1 MKQNHFE
8 LFAVI
13 ALTIFLIPA
22 CSQIVSAQIDQV
34 PERYG
39 VNLQK
44 KNPLVEEIVSKV
56 SLDSIIE
63 MHDKI
68 CSFETRNTFS
78 DTVSQTRG
86 IGAARR
92 WIYDKFQEFS
102 KESGGRLKVYYNEF
116 DQELT
121 DRLEAAKEKF
131 GVDTWHMV
139 NIVAVLPGKTD
150 DLRFIVNGHYD
161 TIPGDSLDGQTANP
175 GANDDA
181 SGTIATMELA
191 RVLSQYEFDHTL
203 VFAADDGEEHGL
215 FGARHMARTAVDEK
229 WEIGGVIAD
238 DMIGNVLGGNGI
250 SNDSAIR
257 LFSPGPADS
266 RSRHFTRYAKFIGEA
281 YAPELKVKM
290 IFRLDRF
297 GRGGDHSAF
306 IDCGFPGVRFT
317 ELNENFAN
325 QHGDNTDTIDKMS
338 RRYMYKVIKMQ
349 AAILATAAMAP
360 KKVEL
365 QRPARDRSDYST
377 VLRWTQDTLEKDI
390 AGYKIFIRQTDCGYW
405 QEIVDVG
412 KVEKKKIQTS
422 SGEIEFYETRLY
434 FKSVDDYIFG
444 VAAYDNDG
452 NISIVSTYNESQGES

>member
-1 MKQNHFE
+1 MKRRCVK
-8 LFAVI
+8 LFAILILVV
-13 ALTIFLIPA
+13 FLFPA
-22 CSQIVSAQIDQV
+22 FSPIVSAQVDLA
-34 PERYG
+34 PERYR
-39 VNLQK
+39 VNLQR

-56 SLDSIIE
+56 SLEIMSE
-63 MHDKI
+63 MHDQI

-92 WIYDKFQEFS
+92 WIYGKFQEFS
-102 KESGGRLKVYYNEF
+102 EASGGRLKVYYDEF

-121 DRLEAAKEKF
+121 GRLEAAKKKF
-131 GVDTWHMV
+131 GVDTWPMV
-139 NIVAVLPGKTD
+139 NVVAVLPGKTD

-161 TIPGDSLDGQTANP
+161 TIPSDSLDGRTTNP

-181 SGTIATMELA
+181 SGTIATLELA

-203 VFAADDGEEHGL
+203 IFAADDAEEHGL
-215 FGARHMARTAVDEK
+215 LGAQHMARTAVDEK

-257 LFSPGPADS
+257 VFSPGPADS
-266 RSRHFTRYAKFIGEA
+266 QSRHFARYAKFIGEA
-281 YAPELKVKM
+281 YTPELKVKM

-297 GRGGDHSAF
+297 GRGGHSAF
-306 IDCGFPGVRFT
+306 IDRGFAGVRFT

-338 RRYMYKVIKMQ
+338 RQYMYKVTKMQ

-360 KKVEL
+360 KTVDV

-377 VLRWTQDTLEKDI
+377 VLRWTHNTLEKDI

-405 QEIVDVG
+405 QEIVDIG
-412 KVEKKKIQTS
+412 TVEKKNIQTRR
-422 SGEIEFYETRLY
+422 GETEVYETKLY

-444 VAAYDNDG
+444 VAVYDRDG
-452 NISIVSTYNESQGES
+452 NISIVSTYQEPQSDS